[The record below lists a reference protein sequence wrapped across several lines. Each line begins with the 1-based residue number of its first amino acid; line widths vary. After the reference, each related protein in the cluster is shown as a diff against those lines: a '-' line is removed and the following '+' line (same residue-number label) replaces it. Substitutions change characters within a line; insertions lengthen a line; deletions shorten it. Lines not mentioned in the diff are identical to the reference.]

1 MTHWVLA
8 RLFNQA
14 ESIEQLNDAQQQALE
29 LFKRKIANNE
39 YSFEDVPCLCGETE
53 GILIGTRDRYG
64 LEVHTHLCEHCGI
77 MWTSPRMTED
87 SLKRFYED
95 DYRSIY
101 IGDPQAPESF
111 FREQVEHG
119 EIIYNYIKSRIQ
131 WQAKESLKVFDIGCG
146 AGGTLIPFKRDG
158 WLTFGCDLGG
168 EYLNRGKEEGL
179 VLECGEA
186 MSLSRYGPADVIILS
201 HVLEHFSHPIKS
213 LNEISKLLTD
223 DGYLYVEVPGIF
235 KVHSSYGDFLLF
247 LQNAH
252 LYHFTLST
260 LSSMMSLTGFKL
272 IDGSEQIYALFQ
284 KSREIEMQKEKNPS
298 SKIQSY
304 IYLTEIYRKLYVG
317 RFVFSS
323 KKNVVWLHHRI
334 RDWIREHS

>member
-131 WQAKESLKVFDIGCG
+131 W
-146 AGGTLIPFKRDG
+146 
-158 WLTFGCDLGG
+158 
-168 EYLNRGKEEGL
+168 
-179 VLECGEA
+179 
-186 MSLSRYGPADVIILS
+186 
-201 HVLEHFSHPIKS
+201 
-213 LNEISKLLTD
+213 
-223 DGYLYVEVPGIF
+223 
-235 KVHSSYGDFLLF
+235 
-247 LQNAH
+247 
-252 LYHFTLST
+252 
-260 LSSMMSLTGFKL
+260 
-272 IDGSEQIYALFQ
+272 
-284 KSREIEMQKEKNPS
+284 
-298 SKIQSY
+298 
-304 IYLTEIYRKLYVG
+304 
-317 RFVFSS
+317 
-323 KKNVVWLHHRI
+323 
-334 RDWIREHS
+334 